1 MMDMGYEY
9 SSTYWSGR
17 VGTEYESNRSK
28 NSTVMKPDWKDGSE
42 RRIDHGSCISRYS
55 KYNLSSASLSLSTL
69 TYYNVLG
76 REREKVRDPPPAR
89 RWHGAPCPS
98 CLCPSS
104 CTIYLG
110 LNRKFCEQAGL
121 GGGIGRRS
129 PHHCEKLRGR

>member
-76 REREKVRDPPPAR
+76 REREKVCKGSSAGPPVAR
-89 RWHGAPCPS
+89 CTLSVLLVSVLLHDLFGFEPQILRAGRPRWRH
-98 CLCPSS
+98 
-104 CTIYLG
+104 
-110 LNRKFCEQAGL
+110 
-121 GGGIGRRS
+121 RS
-129 PHHCEKLRGR
+129 PFAAL